1 MRLDYMKRNFL
12 FIDDSG
18 DIGFKDESSSHF
30 LIAAVLV
37 VDEEKKQTINDAID
51 AFRQSL
57 GWTELHEFKFNKVE
71 KKIVLDFINVV
82 KQYDFSSYVMVLDKS
97 KINRDEIP
105 KNKALLYFRIIKEML
120 LKLELS
126 NPVITIDGRADK
138 LYAKEIKTFLRK
150 GLKEKGVHGSRVFLV
165 DSRKNSLIQLT
176 DIIAGSVARS
186 YNQSKTDNQTYI
198 KALGNKIA
206 DIFEMK
212 L

>member
-1 MRLDYMKRNFL
+1 MKRNYL

-18 DIGFKDESSSHF
+18 DIGFKNESSSHF

-37 VDEEKKQTINDAID
+37 VDEEEKQTINDTID
-51 AFRQSL
+51 AFRHSL
-57 GWTELHEFKFNKVE
+57 GWTELHEFKFNNVE
-71 KKIVLDFINVV
+71 KKIVLNFINEV
-82 KQYDFSSYVMVLDKS
+82 KKHDFSSYVMVLDKS
-97 KINRDEIP
+97 KINRDFIP
-105 KNKALLYFRIIKEML
+105 KNKASLYFRIIIELL
-120 LKLELS
+120 LKLKLS

-186 YNQSKTDNQTYI
+186 YNKSKTDNQAYV
-198 KALGNKIA
+198 KALGNKIT